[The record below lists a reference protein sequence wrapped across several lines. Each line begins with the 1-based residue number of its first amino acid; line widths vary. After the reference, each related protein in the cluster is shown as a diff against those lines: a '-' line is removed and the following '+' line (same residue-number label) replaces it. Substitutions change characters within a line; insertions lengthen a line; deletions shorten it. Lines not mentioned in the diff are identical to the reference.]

1 MVSARRS
8 LICSVKGLK
17 IEQKMNLWSVLT
29 IASFFFVAA
38 VVSQTGLLELLAD
51 LLQAHIHD
59 PKLLVLTL
67 MLITSVVARIFSAG
81 PATAAMLP
89 VIIQLCNGPLSAQAD
104 WVAAAFA
111 AAICSGSSA
120 FLFSASAGLILAGK
134 VNDAAITE
142 GDGKPISWGIGQYLK
157 YGILNYI
164 IQISIA
170 LGFMLLIL

>member
-38 VVSQTGLLELLAD
+38 VVSQTGLLE
-51 LLQAHIHD
+51 
-59 PKLLVLTL
+59 
-67 MLITSVVARIFSAG
+67 MLITSVVAGIFLAG

-170 LGFMLLIL
+170 LGFILLIL